1 MSNTQHR
8 LGVCEMHLV
17 VRHLKLAP
25 GDDEAINAAID
36 EIDQQFGLDG
46 VSFDPE
52 SRIIT
57 LAYDATRLGLED
69 IEAILATHQ
78 VEIGHGWWTH
88 MKQSFYEYVDQ
99 NMKEN
104 AAQQPWSC
112 HQNPP
117 ASPKR

>member
-1 MSNTQHR
+1 MSDSQHR

-17 VRHLKLAP
+17 VRHLKLASK
-25 GDDEAINAAID
+25 DDASIKAAID
-36 EIDQQFGLDG
+36 EIDQLFGLDG

-52 SRIIT
+52 SRVIT

-69 IEAILATHQ
+69 IEMILEAHK
-78 VEIGHGWWTH
+78 VDIGHSWWMH
-88 MKQSFYEYVDQ
+88 MKQSFYEFVDQ
-99 NMKEN
+99 NMKDN